1 MRFIHTSDWHIG
13 HRLYGQKRYQEFE
26 QFLDWLITYFTE
38 QTVDAL
44 LISGDIFDST
54 TPGNRALAL
63 YYRFLHR
70 IAHTSCRNVIIIAG
84 NHDSPTLLDAPRELL
99 SQINVHVIASP
110 RNQPEEQVFLLQG
123 ADDAD
128 KMIVCAVPFLRDKD
142 IRSAAAAE
150 DMATKSKKLQEEI
163 RSHYQKVC
171 AAAEN
176 IRSQHRTSL
185 PIVAMGHLFTAGGR
199 TVDGDGVRELYI
211 GGLAHLH
218 SSGFP
223 DAIDYLALGHLHI
236 AQRVGGKEQYRYCGS
251 PLPMGFNEAEQQ
263 KYIFDVSLLPNDLQV
278 TPVHVPCFQDLVKL
292 EGDLTSLTD
301 SITQLAKQ
309 ESTAWLELF
318 YSGSSDPGR
327 LRQHLQDAVQDTSLT
342 ILRIRTNH
350 SATVHL
356 QQQKPTESLDDLSV
370 EEVFERCLASTDYT
384 PEQCTDLRLTFQKVV
399 ASLDQEDIDRG

>member
-13 HRLYGQKRYQEFE
+13 HRLYGQKRYQEFK
-26 QFLDWLITYFTE
+26 QFLDWLITYCTE
-38 QTVDAL
+38 HPVDAL
-44 LISGDIFDST
+44 LVSGDIFDST
-54 TPGNRALAL
+54 TPGNKALAL

-110 RNQPEEQVFLLQG
+110 RDQPEEQVFFLQG
-123 ADDAD
+123 ADEIDA
-128 KMIVCAVPFLRDKD
+128 MIVCAVPFLRDRD
-142 IRSAAAAE
+142 IRSAVAAE
-150 DMATKSKKLQEEI
+150 DMDTKSKKLQEEI
-163 RSHYQKVC
+163 RSHYQKIC

-176 IRSQHRTSL
+176 IRNQHGFPL

-223 DAIDYLALGHLHI
+223 ECIDYLALGHLHI

-251 PLPMGFNEAEQQ
+251 PLAMGFNEAEQQ
-263 KYIFDVSLLPNDLQV
+263 KYILDVSLSPTELQV
-278 TPVHVPCFQDLVKL
+278 TPVQVPCFQDLVRL
-292 EGDLTSLTD
+292 QGDLASLTD
-301 SITQLAKQ
+301 SIKQLAEQ
-309 ESTAWLELF
+309 ESAAWLELC

-327 LRQHLQDAVQDTSLT
+327 LRQQLQDAVQDTSLH

-350 SATVHL
+350 STAAHL
-356 QQQKPTESLDDLSV
+356 QQKKPTESLDDLSV
-370 EEVFERCLASTDYT
+370 EDVFERCLASTDYT

-399 ASLDQEDIDRG
+399 ASLDQEDIDHG